1 MKVDLSGQVA
11 IITGGSRGIGNGI
24 AVALAE
30 NGAACIITGRNTER
44 LKKAEKALQAIQ
56 PACKG
61 VALNVEARGEVDA
74 LAKEIYET
82 FGRIDILVNNA
93 GITDDQLLLRMKED
107 QWDRVMETNLKGTFN
122 CTRASIKYMLK
133 KRSGRVINISS
144 VIGLM
149 GNPGQANY
157 AASKAGIIGFT
168 KAVAREFARKQI
180 TVNAIAP
187 GYIVTDMTEKMEEK
201 ARKGIISLIP
211 LARLGSI
218 EDVANAALFLSS
230 EAASYITGH
239 VLNVSG
245 GLYI

>member
-1 MKVDLSGQVA
+1 MKVDLSGRIAV
-11 IITGGSRGIGNGI
+11 ITGGSRGIGYGI
-24 AVALAE
+24 ASVFAE
-30 NGAACIITGRNTER
+30 NGATCVITGRNSER
-44 LKKAEKALQAIQ
+44 LKKAGEALQAIQ
-56 PACKG
+56 PDCKG
-61 VALNVEARGEVDA
+61 MVLNVEARGEVDT
-74 LAKEIYET
+74 LARKIYET

-93 GITDDQLLLRMKED
+93 GITDDQLLLRMKEA

-122 CTRASIKYMLK
+122 CTRAMIKYMLK

-157 AASKAGIIGFT
+157 AASKAGIVGFT

-218 EDVANAALFLSS
+218 EDVANAALFFSS